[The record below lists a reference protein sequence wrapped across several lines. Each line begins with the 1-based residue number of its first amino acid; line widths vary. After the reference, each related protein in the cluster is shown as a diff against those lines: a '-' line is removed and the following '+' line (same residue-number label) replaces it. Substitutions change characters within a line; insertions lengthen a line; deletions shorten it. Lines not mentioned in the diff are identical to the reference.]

1 MQARSAKER
10 GESAMSKIHS
20 VETMG
25 TCPVCG
31 ALLDISVELIPDK
44 VVYRGECPEHG
55 PFERF
60 EPRADMSELG
70 IKISSTVGISG
81 QQRSVA

>member
-1 MQARSAKER
+1 
-10 GESAMSKIHS
+10 MSKIPS

-31 ALLDISVELIPDK
+31 ALLDITVELVPNE

-55 PFERF
+55 PFMRS

-70 IKISSTVGISG
+70 IKISSTVGING
-81 QQRSVA
+81 QHRSVA